1 MTTVPIVLPP
11 DVTQPLPQGCTNLK
25 LRQLMRQVG
34 SHYDQ
39 ALVSCGL
46 TGAQYSLLSHVVKL
60 GPLRPVDL
68 AKVLKVQASTLSR
81 NVQPL
86 VAAGWI
92 EIRAGVDARSHQV
105 VATQAGVAKRQEALQ
120 LWKKAQQAVNQRLG
134 FERVNALHAL
144 LDECMQ
150 LMGPDGPGAFI

>member
-1 MTTVPIVLPP
+1 MPNPTPLLLPESMP
-11 DVTQPLPQGCTNLK
+11 EPRGCTNLK
-25 LRQLMRQVG
+25 LRQLMRQVS

-39 ALVSCGL
+39 VFVACGL
-46 TGAQYSLLSHVVKL
+46 TGTQYSLLSHVVKL

-68 AKVLKVQASTLSR
+68 AKALKVQASTLSR
-81 NVQPL
+81 NLQPL
-86 VAAGWI
+86 VAAGWV
-92 EIRAGVDARSHQV
+92 EVKAGGDARSHQV
-105 VATQAGVAKRQEALQ
+105 VAIEAGLAKRQEAQQ

-150 LMGPDGPGAFI
+150 LMDSDEPAPFT